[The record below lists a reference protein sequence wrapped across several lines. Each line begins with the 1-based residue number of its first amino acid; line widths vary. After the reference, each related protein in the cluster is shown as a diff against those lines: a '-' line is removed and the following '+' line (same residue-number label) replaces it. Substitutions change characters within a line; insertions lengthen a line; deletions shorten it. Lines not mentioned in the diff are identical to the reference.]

1 MDGTE
6 QRLEYLEEAV
16 EMLRMQNRV
25 LGAAFNGLLRGLP
38 ADTAQDVTEAVRQ
51 AFEDTLAELEYA
63 DSAHAD
69 LFHDATYTFFREK
82 E

>member
-1 MDGTE
+1 MGDTE
-6 QRLEYLEEAV
+6 QRLEYLEETV
-16 EMLRMQNRV
+16 ETLRMQNRV

-51 AFEDTLAELEYA
+51 TFDDALAELEYA
-63 DSAHAD
+63 DSARAE